1 MLKEEVRF
9 MIKWSRIVTFLLVTV
24 IIFAIVATT
33 GMKVASNTTLGLDL
47 RGGFEILYEV
57 SPLDKGEKLTSQ
69 TLSAAVAAINK
80 RVNVLGVSEPDLQVE
95 GTNRIRVRLAGVYD
109 QEKARNIIGKPAR
122 LTFRDAKGKILM
134 DGRDLAPDGAGVSF
148 DQNTQQPIVTLKFK
162 NPDKFTNVTRQYL
175 HQPVGIFLDDKL
187 ITAPVIQDVIPSG
200 NATIS
205 GQRSV
210 QEAQDLSKILNAGAL
225 PVQMKEIYST
235 SVGANLG
242 SQALHAGVEAGI
254 VGTIIVLVFMI
265 LFYRMPG
272 IVACITLVA
281 YIYLLMLFQNLMHAT
296 LTLPGIAAF
305 ILGVGMAVDA
315 NIIMYE
321 RIKEELRSGKTILS
335 AMRAGSQRSLSTIL
349 DANVTSV
356 IGALVLFYF
365 GSSSI
370 RGFAITLILSIVV
383 SLITAVAGS
392 RIMLNLAV
400 RSNAFNKPWF
410 FGVKERDIRDL

>member
-1 MLKEEVRF
+1 

-24 IIFAIVATT
+24 IIFAVVATT

-57 SPLDKGEKLTSQ
+57 SPLDKGDKLTSQ

-109 QEKARNIIGKPAR
+109 QEKARSIIGKPAR

-148 DQNTQQPIVTLKFK
+148 DQTTQQPIVTLKFK
-162 NPDKFTNVTRQYL
+162 NPDKFANVTRQYL
-175 HQPVGIFLDDKL
+175 GQPVGIFLDDKL
-187 ITAPVIQDVIPSG
+187 ITAPRISSVIPTG
-200 NATIS
+200 NAQID

-242 SQALHAGVEAGI
+242 SQALHAGIEAGI

-272 IVACITLVA
+272 VVACITLVA

-349 DANVTSV
+349 DANVTSI

-370 RGFAITLILSIVV
+370 RGFAVTLILSIVV

-392 RIMLNLAV
+392 RFMLNLAV